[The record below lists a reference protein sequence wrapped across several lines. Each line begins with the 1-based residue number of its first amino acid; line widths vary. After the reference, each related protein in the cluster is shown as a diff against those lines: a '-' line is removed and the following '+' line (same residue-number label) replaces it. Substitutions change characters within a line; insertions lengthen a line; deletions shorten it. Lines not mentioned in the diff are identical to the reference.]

1 MEKGPNIFLA
11 WLSAHRLT
19 AAAGLFCAL
28 LGVLIFWLYGL
39 PGEAIV
45 YLIGLCLVGIAFFGA
60 LSFLRFWRKHKT
72 AEAQNPLHH
81 GGGDPHGGRVPS
93 GHHHRH

>member
-45 YLIGLCLVGIAFFGA
+45 
-60 LSFLRFWRKHKT
+60 
-72 AEAQNPLHH
+72 
-81 GGGDPHGGRVPS
+81 
-93 GHHHRH
+93 

>member
-45 YLIGLCLVGIAFFGA
+45 YLIGLCLDRHVFVDNTDAA
-60 LSFLRFWRKHKT
+60 LSCHCNGHSVFC
-72 AEAQNPLHH
+72 NGIH
-81 GGGDPHGGRVPS
+81 GS
-93 GHHHRH
+93 AHHRNI

>member
-45 YLIGLCLVGIAFFGA
+45 YLIGLVPGGDRLFRCPQFSPVL
-60 LSFLRFWRKHKT
+60 